1 MIETMFRSDDV
12 APAERFAR
20 WYEVSEQ
27 AYAPVEIHSDHKAD
41 FRATIRNLD
50 LGIVQVSTLTYPPVQ
65 VSRTPKLIRQSD
77 PEAFQL
83 WLNLRGIIRITQ
95 GGRGAELAGQD
106 LVLFD
111 TSRPYHGFT
120 DAVAGVVVQWPRALM
135 PLGPDAVSRLTA
147 VRISAGQGMGALL
160 SRHLIELTRQAAHYR
175 PADTARLSTI
185 TLDLLA
191 ALCAHHL
198 EAEASLP
205 PEARQQALQA
215 KIHDFIQQRLG
226 DPDLSP
232 ETVAAVHQISM
243 RYLYKLF
250 PHQGLTVAGWI
261 RQRRL
266 ERCRSDLAD
275 PHLSRVP
282 IHAIAARWG
291 FTDSAHFSRA
301 FRAAYG
307 MPPKDY
313 RHLTQQAHTV
323 RGTP

>member
-1 MIETMFRSDDV
+1 
-12 APAERFAR
+12 
-20 WYEVSEQ
+20 
-27 AYAPVEIHSDHKAD
+27 
-41 FRATIRNLD
+41 
-50 LGIVQVSTLTYPPVQ
+50 
-65 VSRTPKLIRQSD
+65 
-77 PEAFQL
+77 
-83 WLNLRGIIRITQ
+83 
-95 GGRGAELAGQD
+95 
-106 LVLFD
+106 
-111 TSRPYHGFT
+111 
-120 DAVAGVVVQWPRALM
+120 M

-147 VRISAGQGMGALL
+147 VRISAGEGMGALL

-198 EAEASLP
+198 EVEALLP
-205 PEARQQALQA
+205 PETRQQALQA

-250 PHQGLTVAGWI
+250 QRQGLTVAGWI

-266 ERCRSDLAD
+266 ERCRSDLAA